1 MRSLQLTRE
10 GSLLVGDLNG
20 ISLLTTTSL
29 KTINTQL
36 VKNGC
41 LFASYIK
48 DCCYCCVVDYCGE
61 MSVFDL

>member
-10 GSLLVGDLNG
+10 GSLLVSDLNG
-20 ISLLTTTSL
+20 ISLLTATSL

-36 VKNGC
+36 VQNGC

-48 DCCYCCVVDYCGE
+48 DCYCCVVDYCGE